1 MLLGHKHP
9 GHMHPRLTSTNSTL
23 RQQTLAAFRLLSPLP
38 CDAVACMR
46 DSAFRDIRHGAER
59 ADNKKNG
66 LRSRAS
72 ATALPPLWSAPAVEE
87 MK

>member
-38 CDAVACMR
+38 CDAVACLR
-46 DSAFRDIRHGAER
+46 DSASRDIRRGAER

-66 LRSRAS
+66 LRSEAG
-72 ATALPPLWSAPAVEE
+72 ATALPPPWSAPAVEE

>member
-1 MLLGHKHP
+1 MNLQ
-9 GHMHPRLTSTNSTL
+9 RASTNSTT
-23 RQQTLAAFRLLSPLP
+23 RQPIRAAFRLLSPLT

-46 DSAFRDIRHGAER
+46 DSALRDIRRGAER
-59 ADNKKNG
+59 ADTKKNG

-72 ATALPPLWSAPAVEE
+72 AAALPPLWSAPAVEE